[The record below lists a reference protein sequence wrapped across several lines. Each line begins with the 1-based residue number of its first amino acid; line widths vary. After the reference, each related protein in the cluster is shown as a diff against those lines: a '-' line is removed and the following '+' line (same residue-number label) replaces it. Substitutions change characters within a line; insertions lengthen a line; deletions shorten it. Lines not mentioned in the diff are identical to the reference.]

1 MPCVLHVSVTVS
13 LIVFDI
19 ISLNKVFVDICL
31 KMLVCMELRMFYN
44 ACAMKVFMFAL
55 VLLSFFSGMY
65 CYVFYL

>member
-13 LIVFDI
+13 LIVFDM

-44 ACAMKVFMFAL
+44 ACAMQVFMFAL
-55 VLLSFFSGMY
+55 VLLSFFSGRY
-65 CYVFYL
+65 SYVFYL